1 LAERILHQ
9 SESVVH
15 KDYDSEIGMF
25 VDDGRFDPQAVAIL
39 KQSFVDMGTLKEKPA
54 DSALFDT
61 RFLPIRP

>member
-1 LAERILHQ
+1 M
-9 SESVVH
+9 H

-25 VDDGRFDPQAVAIL
+25 VDDDRFDPQAVAIL